1 MVVPPILPL
10 GTEMLMNLSQNERRT
25 DQSTEAEG
33 LAFLP
38 NDRTTAEAHRIDARV
53 PDDRRPAFDSAKDRR
68 RAENADRVDVPL
80 EELRLLAS
88 HSHVGERWSAERTS
102 RLRFGFLIAGLLAVA
117 ALLGWQHRG
126 DEVKQ
131 MASSSMA
138 SLWPASLVSSSGV
151 AAANGEAASAS
162 AAVATDANA
171 SAPAPALTPTAAPD
185 RAPEVAAELQQKL
198 QSIAHDLGVLK
209 ENLDQLAA
217 KNEQLVAKQDQMAR
231 DIASLR
237 AVKADNKTNAALARP
252 RNVDPAP
259 RAKPPGQ
266 LPPPGVRPPP
276 PEQASSP
283 PPQQAVRPPTQQDAG
298 VRPTPQQDVV
308 VRPPM
313 PLR

>member
-1 MVVPPILPL
+1 MAVPPILPL

-25 DQSTEAEG
+25 DQSTEADG

-151 AAANGEAASAS
+151 AAANGEAASAP

-171 SAPAPALTPTAAPD
+171 SAPAPAPTAAPD

-198 QSIAHDLGVLK
+198 QSIAHDLSVMK
-209 ENLDQLAA
+209 ENFEQLAA

-237 AVKADNKTNAALARP
+237 AVKADNKTTAALARP
-252 RNVDPAP
+252 RGVDTAP
-259 RAKPPGQ
+259 RAKPPS
-266 LPPPGVRPPP
+266 LPPPPGIRPLP
-276 PEQASSP
+276 PEQTSAMP
-283 PPQQAVRPPTQQDAG
+283 PPVVRPPTQQDAV